1 MVRAARG
8 SASSK
13 RGNGAGGAAI
23 LNEGGALHTFVGSRD
38 ACRTCCPFM
47 QQLMVGWQ
55 TVLQTPGRQLQ
66 TLQPVQPATSHVGPD
81 TTVKACMTQSLI
93 QLHMSVEEQPFL
105 GFRV

>member
-1 MVRAARG
+1 
-8 SASSK
+8 
-13 RGNGAGGAAI
+13 
-23 LNEGGALHTFVGSRD
+23 
-38 ACRTCCPFM
+38 
-47 QQLMVGWQ
+47 MVGWQ